1 MKYNI
6 LIIDDEESMTALL
19 AGHFKKQ
26 GFLAWTANNYQEAM
40 SGIMNNPDII
50 LLDINMPDMDGIEFC
65 RAIREHVNCPIL
77 FLTAKVEEADKIS
90 GLIAGGDD
98 YITKPFSL
106 KELSARV
113 EAHLRR
119 EQRQAGKK
127 TVITAG
133 GLIINLTE
141 QKVEYEGEE
150 ISFSKT
156 EFELLK
162 YLAINK
168 GHVFDRERIYE
179 AVWGYDASGD
189 STVIKEHIRKIRK
202 KLTDRTGKEYIETI
216 WGMGYRFKG

>member
-19 AGHFKKQ
+19 ADHFKKQ
-26 GFLAWTANNYQEAM
+26 GFFAWTANHYQEAM

-90 GLIAGGDD
+90 GLLAGGDD

-113 EAHLRR
+113 DAHLRR
-119 EQRQAGKK
+119 EQRRAERK
-127 TVITAG
+127 TVITSG
-133 GLIINLTE
+133 GLIINLTG
-141 QKVEYEGEE
+141 QKVEYEGVE

-168 GHVFDRERIYE
+168 GQVFDRERIYE

>member
-6 LIIDDEESMTALL
+6 LIIDDEESMTTLL
-19 AGHFKKQ
+19 ADHFKKQ
-26 GFLAWTANNYQEAM
+26 GILEWTANNYLEAM

-65 RAIREHVNCPIL
+65 RTIREHVNCPIL
-77 FLTAKVEEADKIS
+77 FLTARVEEADKIS

-156 EFELLK
+156 
-162 YLAINK
+162 
-168 GHVFDRERIYE
+168 
-179 AVWGYDASGD
+179 
-189 STVIKEHIRKIRK
+189 
-202 KLTDRTGKEYIETI
+202 
-216 WGMGYRFKG
+216 